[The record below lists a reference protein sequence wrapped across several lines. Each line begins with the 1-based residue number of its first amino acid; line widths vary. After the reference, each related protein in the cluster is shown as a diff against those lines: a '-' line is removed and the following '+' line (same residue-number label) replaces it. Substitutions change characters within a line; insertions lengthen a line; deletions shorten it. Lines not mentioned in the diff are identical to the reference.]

1 MIKDCTLGKLIDLVN
16 DFEQDIDVDVD
27 GTDFS
32 IALCHGTELTE
43 EGKKHFATALE
54 LPIREKWV
62 VECDDSE
69 EYDKYDDGEESS
81 VGLAVEL
88 LEGLAGYASQREWDL
103 YFKEIE

>member
-43 EGKKHFATALE
+43 EGKKHFAKALE
-54 LPIREKWV
+54 LPIREKGV
-62 VECDDSE
+62 VEGDDRG
-69 EYDKYDDGEESS
+69 EYGKYENGEESS

-88 LEGLAGYASQREWDL
+88 LEGLAGYASQREWVL
-103 YFKEIE
+103 YFKQIE

>member
-1 MIKDCTLGKLIDLVN
+1 MIKDCTLGKLINWVN

-27 GTDFS
+27 GTDFG

-43 EGKKHFATALE
+43 EGKKHFAKALE
-54 LPIREKWV
+54 LPIREKWL

-69 EYDKYDDGEESS
+69 EYDKYDNGEESS

-88 LEGLAGYASQREWDL
+88 LEGLAGYISQREYDL
-103 YFKEIE
+103 YFKAIE

>member
-1 MIKDCTLGKLIDLVN
+1 MIKDCTLGKLINWVN
-16 DFEQDIDVDVD
+16 DFEEDIDVNVD

-43 EGKKHFATALE
+43 EGKKHFAKALE
-54 LPIREKWV
+54 LPIREKWL

-69 EYDKYDDGEESS
+69 EYDKYDNGEESS

-88 LEGLAGYASQREWDL
+88 LEGLAGYISIEEYDL

>member
-1 MIKDCTLGKLIDLVN
+1 MINDCTLGKLINWVN

-27 GTDFS
+27 GTDFG

-43 EGKKHFATALE
+43 EGKKHFAKALE
-54 LPIREKWV
+54 LPIREKWL

-69 EYDKYDDGEESS
+69 EYDKYDNGEESA

-88 LEGLAGYASQREWDL
+88 LEGLAGYISQHEYDL

>member
-1 MIKDCTLGKLIDLVN
+1 MIKDCTLRKLINWVN

-43 EGKKHFATALE
+43 EGKKHFAKALE

-69 EYDKYDDGEESS
+69 EYDKYDNGEESA

-88 LEGLAGYASQREWDL
+88 LEGLAGYISQYEYDL
-103 YFKEIE
+103 YFKAID

>member
-1 MIKDCTLGKLIDLVN
+1 MIKDCTLGKLIDWVN
-16 DFEQDIDVDVD
+16 NFEEDIDVDVD

-43 EGKKHFATALE
+43 EGKKHFAKALE
-54 LPIREKWV
+54 LPIREKWL

-69 EYDKYDDGEESS
+69 EYDNGEESS

-103 YFKEIE
+103 YFKQIE